1 MKRKERTL
9 EEVEAFADQ
18 LEGPL
23 GTALRG
29 AGEIIEQRMRERGQ
43 QWPDLSDRDVVDLF
57 VTAMMQAAPEAYS
70 STSRDVVENAVAD
83 MADSTYMELAANAD
97 GGAAKN

>member
-29 AGEIIEQRMRERGQ
+29 AGKIIERRMRERGQ

-57 VTAMMQAAPEAYS
+57 VTALMHAAPGAYS
-70 STSRDVVENAVAD
+70 STSRDVVERAVAD
-83 MADSTYMELAANAD
+83 MADSIYMELAANAD
-97 GGAAKN
+97 GSASQN